1 MFKPSIE
8 LAENGFLVT
17 KYLEDELN
25 EKRNVFIMMNGEES
39 LYSKN
44 YKEGDTIKNN
54 NYAQTLIKIM
64 NEGKD
69 GFYSGEVAEDM
80 IETISKK
87 EEL

>member
-25 EKRNVFIMMNGEES
+25 EKRDVFIMMNGQES

-69 GFYSGEVAEDM
+69 GFYSRSCGRHDRDN
-80 IETISKK
+80 SKK